1 MTNDLF
7 DDWHAIGINGD
18 FPIATVKSLRL
29 LARDLVAWRSSDGQL
44 RVWDDRCP
52 HRGAKLS
59 QGQIQGNTLICPY
72 HGLAYETTG
81 QCVHIPAHPDCGN
94 SPKGSKFR
102 SPTLDHP
109 PIAPKFP

>member
-1 MTNDLF
+1 MTTHHEPMTNDLF
-7 DDWHAIGINGD
+7 DDWHAIGIDGD

-59 QGQIQGNTLICPY
+59 QGQIQGNRLIEQDRQKIY
-72 HGLAYETTG
+72 
-81 QCVHIPAHPDCGN
+81 IWCG
-94 SPKGSKFR
+94 SILR
-102 SPTLDHP
+102 EIDYLCL
-109 PIAPKFP
+109 